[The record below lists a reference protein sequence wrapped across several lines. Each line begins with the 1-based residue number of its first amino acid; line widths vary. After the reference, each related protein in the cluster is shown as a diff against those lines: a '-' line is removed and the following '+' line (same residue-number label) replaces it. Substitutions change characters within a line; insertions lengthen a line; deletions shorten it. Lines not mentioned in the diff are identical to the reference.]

1 VVAVRHNPV
10 LRETYERHLAA
21 GKAKK
26 VALVAVARKLAVYL
40 NSQIKNHPK
49 DRPIPKPAEPEP
61 KRRGRP
67 RKVGN
72 PAA

>member
-1 VVAVRHNPV
+1 VAVRHNPV
-10 LRETYERHLAA
+10 LKEVYDRHRAA

-26 VALVAVARKLAVYL
+26 VALVAVARKLAVHL
-40 NSQIKNHPK
+40 NSQIKNHPH

-61 KRRGRP
+61 KRRGRA

-72 PAA
+72 TAA

>member
-1 VVAVRHNPV
+1 VAVRHNPV
-10 LRETYERHLAA
+10 LKEIYERRRAV

-26 VALVAVARKLAVYL
+26 VALVAVARKLAVHL
-40 NSQIKNHPK
+40 DSQIKNHPQ
-49 DRPIPKPAEPEP
+49 DRPLPKPAEPEP